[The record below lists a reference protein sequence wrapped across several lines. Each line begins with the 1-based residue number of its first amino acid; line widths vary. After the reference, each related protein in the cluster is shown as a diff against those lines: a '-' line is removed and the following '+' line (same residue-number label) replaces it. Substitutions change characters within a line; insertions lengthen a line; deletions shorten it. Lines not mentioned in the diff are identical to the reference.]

1 MAENRT
7 NLDKRI
13 SVFEKYKEMV
23 FLALIGVIWSYF
35 FVGSFNKLDKIDD
48 RLYRIEMNTNTLTL
62 KVNLHEES
70 IKELQKEQ
78 KHALEEINSLKS
90 SILILQQ
97 RRD

>member
-1 MAENRT
+1 MAENRN

-78 KHALEEINSLKS
+78 KQVLEEINSLKS

>member
-23 FLALIGVIWSYF
+23 FLALIGIIWSYF

-48 RLYRIEMNTNTLTL
+48 RLYRI
-62 KVNLHEES
+62 
-70 IKELQKEQ
+70 
-78 KHALEEINSLKS
+78 
-90 SILILQQ
+90 
-97 RRD
+97 

>member
-78 KHALEEINSLKS
+78 KQVLEEINSLKS